1 MNTLELQE
9 LKKLKQLVNEFV
21 ADRQAR
27 KNKVTA
33 RVDEIAEAI
42 RQMDAKIADATRN
55 LMHAEMSG
63 DEAARTKLSKD
74 IHDLQ
79 LEKERLEGLRAAYE
93 VEGLRVGYDE
103 KKLAA
108 IKAQAAR
115 AKVERQKVHQ
125 GLLAH
130 RKDLEEKIKEFER
143 ELDDTNAE
151 LRTINLITEAD
162 AVEAVVTDFLP
173 EVAKLPHYD
182 KKNLNAAWVDGD
194 DERMKQILASL
205 EPRPEPKFS
214 YTGATTQKQG

>member
-1 MNTLELQE
+1 MELQE

-115 AKVERQKVHQ
+115 AKAERQKTYQ
-125 GLLAH
+125 DLIAH
-130 RKDLEEKIKEFER
+130 RKD
-143 ELDDTNAE
+143 
-151 LRTINLITEAD
+151 
-162 AVEAVVTDFLP
+162 
-173 EVAKLPHYD
+173 
-182 KKNLNAAWVDGD
+182 
-194 DERMKQILASL
+194 
-205 EPRPEPKFS
+205 
-214 YTGATTQKQG
+214 